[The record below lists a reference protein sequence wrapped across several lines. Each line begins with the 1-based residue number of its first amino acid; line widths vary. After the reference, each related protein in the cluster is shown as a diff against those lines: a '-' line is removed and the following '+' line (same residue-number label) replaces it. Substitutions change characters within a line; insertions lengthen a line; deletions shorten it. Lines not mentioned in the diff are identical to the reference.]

1 MSAQHTSLQWFRTG
15 VFETALRALSFNR
28 LDVVRVVT
36 LDMRQPHRAVLTAF
50 FAQGFVP
57 EAATSHGVLPSLF
70 RFLEAMREAICIHI
84 GQGGAYHRCELSIRG
99 QVWVLPVVKV

>member
-1 MSAQHTSLQWFRTG
+1 MDPPFHHCVGGRT
-15 VFETALRALSFNR
+15 LL
-28 LDVVRVVT
+28 
-36 LDMRQPHRAVLTAF
+36 VLP
-50 FAQGFVP
+50 QGFVP
-57 EAATSHGVLPSLF
+57 EAATSHGALPSLF

>member
-1 MSAQHTSLQWFRTG
+1 M
-15 VFETALRALSFNR
+15 
-28 LDVVRVVT
+28 
-36 LDMRQPHRAVLTAF
+36 
-50 FAQGFVP
+50 P

-84 GQGGAYHRCELSIRG
+84 GQGGAYHRCELSIKG